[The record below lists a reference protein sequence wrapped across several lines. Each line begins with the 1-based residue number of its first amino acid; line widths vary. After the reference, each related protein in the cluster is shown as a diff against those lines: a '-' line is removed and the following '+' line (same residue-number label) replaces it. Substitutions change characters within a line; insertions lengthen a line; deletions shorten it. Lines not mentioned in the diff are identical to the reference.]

1 MLDTLLGFPLK
12 LKKVAQWY
20 FAVQHACR
28 KPFYL
33 DDYQLEWAQGPLA
46 LCMAGSR
53 KPAWLCHWLQ
63 RMPSDYQALLP
74 GSACCAQR
82 HFRTDTWSFGSPEV
96 FESIVQRN
104 IGFREERRHTQQWRC
119 LFSVRTRGR
128 RGGLSRPARVHW
140 QILIVSHAREGEL
153 GVDAS

>member
-74 GSACCAQR
+74 GSACCARR
-82 HFRTDTWSFGSPEV
+82 HFRTDTWSFVKSGGTHSNGAVSSPYGPADVEEA
-96 FESIVQRN
+96 FPDRLES
-104 IGFREERRHTQQWRC
+104 T
-119 LFSVRTRGR
+119 GR
-128 RGGLSRPARVHW
+128 Y
-140 QILIVSHAREGEL
+140 
-153 GVDAS
+153 